1 MTMHP
6 NELEYF
12 DRKFESLDSKIDGTK
27 EEVQIVRT
35 ELGDRLQK
43 HKNELIDKIE
53 GCRTEIREQSAQSSA
68 RYASIDKDL
77 SLHTQAVCPDV
88 EKHEKSY
95 HNIAKIVGILVGIM
109 TVASMGAAA
118 LIWFI
123 GKAH

>member
-6 NELEYF
+6 QELVYF
-12 DRKFESLDSKIDGTK
+12 DKKFEALESKIEGAK
-27 EEVQIVRT
+27 EEVQVVRT

-53 GCRTEIREQSAQSSA
+53 GCRAEIREQSAQSSA

-88 EKHEKSY
+88 EKHEKGY
-95 HNIAKIVGILVGIM
+95 HNVAKIVGILAGVM
-109 TVASMGAAA
+109 TAASIGAAA
-118 LIWFI
+118 LVWLIQ
-123 GKAH
+123 KVH